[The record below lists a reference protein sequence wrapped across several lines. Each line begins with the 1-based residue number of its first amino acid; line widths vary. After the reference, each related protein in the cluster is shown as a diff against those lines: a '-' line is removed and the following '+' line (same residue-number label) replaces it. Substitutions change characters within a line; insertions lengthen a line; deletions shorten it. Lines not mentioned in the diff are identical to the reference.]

1 MSRETYSR
9 LEARGFWALAFLG
22 AAVALAGFLAA
33 HAMETSGHVITGM
46 NNQVV
51 WGLPHVFAIFMIVA
65 ASGVL
70 NVASIG
76 SVFGHAAYKA
86 RAPLSGLLCLALL
99 SGGLFVLM
107 LDLGRPERVV
117 VAATHYNFRSVFA
130 WNVFLYSGMF
140 TIVAVYLWT
149 LMERRMAPWSKPA
162 GLAAFVWRII
172 LTSGT
177 GSIFAFLV
185 ARQAYG
191 TALLIP
197 MFLAMSFA
205 WGLAAFLVV
214 QSTMY
219 AWNGLALPTDIQ
231 RRMRNLLALFVV
243 TVLFLVA
250 VLHLVNG
257 YFAKNLA
264 FERFILADG
273 GVYPVLFW
281 GAYVVAG
288 SLVPLALIWRPGST
302 ARDLVVLRG
311 HVDQRRPA
319 APQSHRLVPVEIET
333 LHDRPDRGIHPRH
346 VAPAGE
352 NSDSLLRHGLLVLR
366 ERVRG
371 RTQAAL
377 PEDVQD
383 QVRRTAVSVVELEK
397 LFAVDRSSAGRKGVL
412 QPGHAGIEGLREC
425 RFLGPQRLLDQRAL
439 RGQLG
444 IGIAHHLDQR
454 LQHAPELAIGLQRA
468 QLPEITDGPTD
479 DAAKHVAAPFVGRHH
494 AIDDQERAGPDMVAD
509 DAQRL
514 VVQVGGA
521 GHVRQLGSSWGSAVA
536 GPATIIPTAPP
547 VTGFGASTR
556 RAPRSW
562 RQACRGRR

>member
-51 WGLPHVFAIFMIVA
+51 WGVPHVFAIFMIVA

-76 SVFGHAAYKA
+76 SVFGHAVYKA

-197 MFLAMSFA
+197 LFLAMSFA

-219 AWNGLALPTDIQ
+219 AWNGLALPADIQ

-302 ARDLVVLRG
+302 ARDLVVAALLVIAGAFALLYVFIVGGQAWPLDIFPGYTTSSTFGDGAIASYAPSLPEVLLGVGGLAVAFLITVVGVRALRFLPQ
-311 HVDQRRPA
+311 DDLPA
-319 APQSHRLVPVEIET
+319 APSA
-333 LHDRPDRGIHPRH
+333 
-346 VAPAGE
+346 APAG
-352 NSDSLLRHGLLVLR
+352 
-366 ERVRG
+366 
-371 RTQAAL
+371 
-377 PEDVQD
+377 P
-383 QVRRTAVSVVELEK
+383 
-397 LFAVDRSSAGRKGVL
+397 
-412 QPGHAGIEGLREC
+412 
-425 RFLGPQRLLDQRAL
+425 
-439 RGQLG
+439 
-444 IGIAHHLDQR
+444 
-454 LQHAPELAIGLQRA
+454 
-468 QLPEITDGPTD
+468 
-479 DAAKHVAAPFVGRHH
+479 
-494 AIDDQERAGPDMVAD
+494 
-509 DAQRL
+509 
-514 VVQVGGA
+514 
-521 GHVRQLGSSWGSAVA
+521 
-536 GPATIIPTAPP
+536 
-547 VTGFGASTR
+547 
-556 RAPRSW
+556 
-562 RQACRGRR
+562 